1 MRDYDGEA
9 LKYLRA
15 KFPGVNDSVF
25 HTDYTGCEY
34 DYIPE
39 VLAVLEAARIDS
51 ACSKCKGEC
60 LLEGKKSRPVV
71 QICEH
76 VKGYKYMR
84 VNWTCGLNCRYD
96 ELSGDFG
103 RMFRNSGLTE
113 KQLKQTFKS
122 YRNYD
127 AETGRAK
134 CAAFKASQ
142 DNSGLVLSGKR
153 GTGKTHLAVA
163 VGLESMHHGRQSKFY
178 LVNELLDELRDAN
191 VNDHEGYNAL
201 MKSCKEVPCLILDD
215 LGKERTTGA
224 GLDYLYQIVDYRYRH
239 DLQTVITTNALSVE
253 ELASWG
259 NGQYTTPMV
268 SRVLE
273 RGSWVK
279 LEHVK
284 DYRVSGHAE

>member
-9 LKYLRA
+9 LKYLRS

-34 DYIPE
+34 EYIPE
-39 VLAVLEAARIDS
+39 VLAVLESARIES
-51 ACSKCKGEC
+51 ACSSCNGEC
-60 LLEGKKSRPVV
+60 LLAGKNSRPVV

-84 VNWTCGLNCRYD
+84 VSWTGGLNCRYD

-103 RMFRNSGLTE
+103 RMFRASGLTE
-113 KQLKQTFKS
+113 KQLSQTFKS

-134 CAAFKASQ
+134 CAAYKASQ
-142 DNSGLVLSGKR
+142 DNSGLILSGKR

-163 VGLESMHHGRQSKFY
+163 IGLEAMHHGRQSKFY

-191 VNDHEGYNAL
+191 ANDWERYNAL
-201 MKSCKEVPCLILDD
+201 MSSCKEVPCLILDD
-215 LGKERTTGA
+215 LGKERSTSA
-224 GLDYLYQIVDYRYRH
+224 GLDYLYQIVDFRYRH
-239 DLQTVITTNALSVE
+239 ELQTVITTNALSIE

-273 RGSWVK
+273 RGTWVK

-284 DYRVSGHAE
+284 DYRVSKNDG